1 LILQAWTLEEKNDE
15 KLKFMRALSII
26 NHFYEEKEKE
36 KRRDRR
42 AFVLMQL
49 DGIVLAGPR
58 DWHD

>member
-1 LILQAWTLEEKNDE
+1 
-15 KLKFMRALSII
+15 MRELSII
-26 NHFYEEKEKE
+26 NHFYEEKEGE

-58 DWHD
+58 DRRD